1 MGKEKSRKCV
11 SGCSSM
17 VPIHQKSMN
26 ILSCDSFDV
35 EEESIDQSWRNGPCG
50 KCARLHHK

>member
-26 ILSCDSFDV
+26 ILSCGSFDV
-35 EEESIDQSWRNGPCG
+35 EE
-50 KCARLHHK
+50 